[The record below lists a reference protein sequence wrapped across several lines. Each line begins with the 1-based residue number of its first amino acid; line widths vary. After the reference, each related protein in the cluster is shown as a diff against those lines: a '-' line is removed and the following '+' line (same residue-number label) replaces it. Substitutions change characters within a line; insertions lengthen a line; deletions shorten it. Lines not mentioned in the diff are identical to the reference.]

1 MFFFIV
7 ILTKRLI
14 DLNFYESYFFFVSF
28 RNTQL
33 LVEKRTHDIP
43 DDLTIPTRRPLS
55 RIEDLIEKRKSNR
68 GLTPTVT
75 PITKR
80 RSQS

>member
-1 MFFFIV
+1 MLLLLLFFFRFVVRIS
-7 ILTKRLI
+7 LI
-14 DLNFYESYFFFVSF
+14 HLF

-33 LVEKRTHDIP
+33 LVEKKTHDIP
-43 DDLTIPTRRPLS
+43 DDSTVVMRRPLS
-55 RIEDLIEKRKSNR
+55 RLEDLIEKRKSNR

-75 PITKR
+75 PTKR

>member
-1 MFFFIV
+1 MHVFFSFP
-7 ILTKRLI
+7 LGFDQMI
-14 DLNFYESYFFFVSF
+14 DSVRF

-33 LVEKRTHDIP
+33 LVERKTHDIP
-43 DDLTIPTRRPLS
+43 DDSTVVMRRPLS
-55 RIEDLIEKRKSNR
+55 RLEDLIEKRKSNR

-75 PITKR
+75 PTKR